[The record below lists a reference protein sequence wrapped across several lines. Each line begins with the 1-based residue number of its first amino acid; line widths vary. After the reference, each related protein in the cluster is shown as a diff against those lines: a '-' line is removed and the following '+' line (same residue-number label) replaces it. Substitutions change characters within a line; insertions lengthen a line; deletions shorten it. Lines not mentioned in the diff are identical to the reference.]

1 VEVTRD
7 NCRVTPE
14 QVVRAIYDAWLE
26 GRSARD
32 LIAADVE
39 YVNPPDAVEP
49 GTKRGRQYFRGIR
62 DVYDELTVTP
72 ERLEVLGDGD
82 VLVIARLVGRAS
94 GSGVELETEQ
104 GYIWTVSD
112 GLAVRFRWFR
122 RPAEAL
128 EAAGLAD

>member
-1 VEVTRD
+1 
-7 NCRVTPE
+7 VTPE
-14 QVVRAIYDAWLE
+14 QVVRAIYDAWFE

-32 LIAADVE
+32 LIADDVE

-49 GTKRGRQYFRGIR
+49 GVKRGRQYFRGIR

-72 ERLEVLGDGD
+72 ERVEPLDDGD
-82 VLVIARLVGRAS
+82 VLVVARLTGRAG
-94 GSGVELETEQ
+94 GSGIELDTEQ
-104 GYIWTVSD
+104 GYIWTVRD